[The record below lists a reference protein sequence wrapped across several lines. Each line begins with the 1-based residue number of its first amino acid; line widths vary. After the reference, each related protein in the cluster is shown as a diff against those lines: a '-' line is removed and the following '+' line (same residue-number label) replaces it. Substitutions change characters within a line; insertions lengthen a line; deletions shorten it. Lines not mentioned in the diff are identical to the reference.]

1 MVCLPIQDI
10 KTIISHSLSM
20 SYKIYNMTSVMNF
33 KIFKVKEKIQMHH
46 PRLLELTT
54 ISGVPYKV
62 MNHYSALTIKP
73 IFFYCYFIVIL
84 QFKNS
89 SENCCYGV
97 LLFIPQEMER
107 KKTLLRSEHLGNYL
121 FNHE

>member
-1 MVCLPIQDI
+1 
-10 KTIISHSLSM
+10 M
-20 SYKIYNMTSVMNF
+20 SYCNPPSKFKIYKMTSVMNF

-84 QFKNS
+84 QFKDS

-97 LLFIPQEMER
+97 LLFIPPEMER
-107 KKTLLRSEHLGNYL
+107 KKPFSVRSILVIIHLTTNNYTRTMWSL
-121 FNHE
+121 D